1 MTDVSPNFPRPFTA
15 ARLILLPLVLL
26 TACAPLCGIR
36 ANGAF
41 NLPST
46 TKGSIAFT
54 PVDGASNLD
63 PAKTEG
69 VVRAVGAGAR
79 LKSATL
85 LPHSRHPVPALVK
98 NGQLD
103 LKSGLKPATHYVV
116 TAVPPVPN

>member
-1 MTDVSPNFPRPFTA
+1 MADVSAIFPRPFTA
-15 ARLILLPLVLL
+15 ARLTLVSLVLL
-26 TACAPLCGIR
+26 TACSPLSGIR
-36 ANGAF
+36 AGASF
-41 NLPST
+41 NLPSS

-54 PVDGASNLD
+54 PVDGAADLN
-63 PAKTEG
+63 PAKTEV

-79 LKSATL
+79 LKSVTL
-85 LPHSRHPVPALVK
+85 LPDSGDPVPALVK